1 MLQKFDLKQL
11 ENYNLKQ
18 IQAFK
23 SEAETRKAEL
33 VALKAKGGK
42 EWTQEL
48 QDELDDIAVF
58 LVDVDDVIKNKAAN
72 STDEKNAS
80 YIPASGT
87 ENMVHVSLIKGR
99 RYNSLTGEEESTVF
113 TQKFTFSEW
122 QLFEKNYKG
131 LGFTIVKILH
141 NPFEKQSNK

>member
-11 ENYNLKQ
+11 ENYNLEQ

-33 VALKAKGGK
+33 VDLKAKGGK
-42 EWTQEL
+42 EWTQKL

-99 RYNSLTGEEESTVF
+99 RYNPLTGKEESTVF

-141 NPFEKQSNK
+141 NPFEKQPNK